1 MGPSQLDGSFKHSNK
16 HLKKLMDK
24 ITLLF
29 TTYPQFLII
38 SKSVALPMIKT
49 EHADTEGTRITKPCT
64 DPESFVRGGSN
75 LDNVFYCVGVCFL
88 FFFCFFFFVFFFFGG
103 GGGGRGCFL
112 V

>member
-1 MGPSQLDGSFKHSNK
+1 MLQ
-16 HLKKLMDK
+16 
-24 ITLLF
+24 F

-49 EHADTEGTRITKPCT
+49 EHDDTEGTRITKPCA

-75 LDNVFYCVGVCFL
+75 LDNVFYCVCVCC
-88 FFFCFFFFVFFFFGG
+88 CFFFFFFFFFFWGG
-103 GGGGRGCFL
+103 GGGGCFL